1 MARAVRAE
9 AGRQDISQ
17 AEIGKAIGKSQGA
30 AWRRLA
36 GLVPFDV
43 EELDKVAGLL
53 GVPAT
58 TFFGE
63 SERAA

>member
-43 EELDKVAGLL
+43 EELDQVAGLL
-53 GVPAT
+53 GVPVQR
-58 TFFGE
+58 FYE
-63 SERAA
+63 SEERAA